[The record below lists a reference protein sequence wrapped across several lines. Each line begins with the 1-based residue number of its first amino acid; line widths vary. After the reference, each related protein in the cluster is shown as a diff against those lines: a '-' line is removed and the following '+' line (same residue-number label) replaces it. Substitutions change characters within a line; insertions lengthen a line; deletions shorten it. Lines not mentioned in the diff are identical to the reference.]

1 MEFLKD
7 CLCKLSVSGRF
18 IKWNSN
24 RFLVDC
30 DHAHEKEIYPIE
42 LIRDNLDLII
52 RRNWFSSNYR
62 QKFSMIYQFRV
73 LTCSAVIISAIYNF
87 PPSRIIIGQ
96 QIRLFI
102 FQLALK
108 NLFLTRYLWTV
119 SLRVSASHWLCF
131 FSFDWSQGPTYPC
144 NFHLKQYFGF
154 VDDLRNL
161 KAAQNVS
168 DYCRE
173 IKIL

>member
-1 MEFLKD
+1 MILTEDKNTKPNIMNIKYSNYWDYLLKVQLFVKIFWSFLKD

-87 PPSRIIIGQ
+87 PPSSGWDHQ
-96 QIRLFI
+96 
-102 FQLALK
+102 
-108 NLFLTRYLWTV
+108 NG
-119 SLRVSASHWLCF
+119 WLHF
-131 FSFDWSQGPTYPC
+131 W
-144 NFHLKQYFGF
+144 
-154 VDDLRNL
+154 
-161 KAAQNVS
+161 
-168 DYCRE
+168 E
-173 IKIL
+173 